1 MENIAVQLAAVII
14 LGIGTQW
21 LAWWIKLPSI
31 LLLLLCG
38 FIAGPITGYLQPAEL
53 LGELL
58 LPVVSVSVAII
69 LFEGGLTLN
78 LVDLSKIRRVLI
90 NLVSVGVLVTWVV
103 AAGAAY
109 YIVGLEL
116 PLAILLGAILTV
128 SGPTV
133 VLPLLRH
140 VQPVG
145 HVNSLLRWEGIV
157 VDPVGAT
164 LAVIVFEAITAKQS
178 EASNYLVM
186 AAVLK
191 TLLIGGALG
200 YLGARLVTILLS
212 HHWIPDFLQNPVTLM
227 LVVATF
233 TVSNHFQE
241 ESGLLAVTL
250 MGIWLANQKTVSV
263 KHIVEFKEN
272 LRVLLLS
279 SLFILLAARL
289 ELSQL
294 TGFGARE
301 GLFVFALIF
310 IGRPLAVAVSCLG
323 SRLNWR
329 ERVFL
334 AWMAPRGIVAAAVTS
349 VFALQMKAVGYT
361 QAEQMVP
368 LTFLVIV
375 ATVVI
380 YGLTAKPLSRWLQ
393 VAKPEATG
401 FLIVGAHSWAREI
414 AAALQRE
421 GCPVLLVDTNSDN
434 ISRARLEGLPT
445 CYASILS
452 PDIAEEIDLT
462 GLGRLLALTSN
473 DEVNA
478 LAALHFIEI
487 FGRAQVYQLPTR
499 KAGAKDA
506 VSHHLRGRILFGE
519 DLTYKELAARSV
531 AGAAI
536 HKTLITDEF
545 GYETF
550 HAAHGNG
557 VIPLFVLSD
566 RGQIEIVTADT
577 KVAPTPGQA
586 IIALVNSANYSVS
599 TARRATPV
607 TGEEV
612 RQPHSL

>member
-1 MENIAVQLAAVII
+1 MAENIAVQLAAVII

-78 LVDLSKIRRVLI
+78 LVDLTKIRRVLI
-90 NLVSVGVLVTWVV
+90 NLVSVGVLATWVV

-272 LRVLLLS
+272 LRVLL
-279 SLFILLAARL
+279 
-289 ELSQL
+289 
-294 TGFGARE
+294 
-301 GLFVFALIF
+301 
-310 IGRPLAVAVSCLG
+310 P
-323 SRLNWR
+323 
-329 ERVFL
+329 
-334 AWMAPRGIVAAAVTS
+334 
-349 VFALQMKAVGYT
+349 
-361 QAEQMVP
+361 
-368 LTFLVIV
+368 
-375 ATVVI
+375 
-380 YGLTAKPLSRWLQ
+380 
-393 VAKPEATG
+393 
-401 FLIVGAHSWAREI
+401 
-414 AAALQRE
+414 
-421 GCPVLLVDTNSDN
+421 
-434 ISRARLEGLPT
+434 
-445 CYASILS
+445 
-452 PDIAEEIDLT
+452 
-462 GLGRLLALTSN
+462 
-473 DEVNA
+473 
-478 LAALHFIEI
+478 
-487 FGRAQVYQLPTR
+487 
-499 KAGAKDA
+499 
-506 VSHHLRGRILFGE
+506 
-519 DLTYKELAARSV
+519 
-531 AGAAI
+531 
-536 HKTLITDEF
+536 
-545 GYETF
+545 
-550 HAAHGNG
+550 
-557 VIPLFVLSD
+557 
-566 RGQIEIVTADT
+566 
-577 KVAPTPGQA
+577 
-586 IIALVNSANYSVS
+586 
-599 TARRATPV
+599 
-607 TGEEV
+607 
-612 RQPHSL
+612 